1 MKVHRI
7 SQESVGPLGVFC
19 LPDATGKWGDMY
31 AAAMQKFLVIVG
43 FCQIAAFTTF
53 VGKV

>member
-1 MKVHRI
+1 
-7 SQESVGPLGVFC
+7 
-19 LPDATGKWGDMY
+19 MY

-53 VGKV
+53 VGKVDIMTFKFS